1 MFGSA
6 EKLLRARW
14 ALASGV
20 GIAFLTFV
28 LAFFLIDV
36 CLTVYSISIRGAQ
49 YDQSVL
55 NRLAHIMEVWGS
67 PILYLLLT
75 IGATA

>member
-1 MFGSA
+1 LFGLA
-6 EKLLRARW
+6 DKFLRARW

-36 CLTVYSISIRGAQ
+36 CPTVY
-49 YDQSVL
+49 
-55 NRLAHIMEVWGS
+55 
-67 PILYLLLT
+67 
-75 IGATA
+75 

>member
-1 MFGSA
+1 M
-6 EKLLRARW
+6 RWRW

-36 CLTVYSISIRGAQ
+36 CLTVYSISIRGEQ

-55 NRLAHIMEVWGS
+55 NRLAHIMEV
-67 PILYLLLT
+67 
-75 IGATA
+75 